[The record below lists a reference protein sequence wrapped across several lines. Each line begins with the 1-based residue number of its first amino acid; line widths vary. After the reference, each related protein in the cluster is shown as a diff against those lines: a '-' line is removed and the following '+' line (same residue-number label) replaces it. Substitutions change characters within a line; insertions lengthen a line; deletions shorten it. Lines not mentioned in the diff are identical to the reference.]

1 MYYNEKLIELRRER
15 KLTQT
20 ALAKIIGVSPRT
32 ISAYER
38 NTRRPSL
45 ANAIAIAKFFGVDA
59 KDLFKIKAK
68 RE

>member
-1 MYYNEKLIELRRER
+1 MCYNEQLIELRRER

-32 ISAYER
+32 ISSYER

-45 ANAIAIAKFFGVDA
+45 ETAIAIAKFFRVDA
-59 KDLFKIKAK
+59 KDLFNLKLNK
-68 RE
+68 E